1 MKRISIG
8 DIAEQLGVSTTL
20 VSFVL
25 NGKAKENRVSDE
37 MAKKVLKLADE
48 LNYKPNYFAKNLRK
62 GKTNT
67 IGLIVGDISNP
78 FFAKIARFVEDDVA
92 KAGYQLIVGSSDE
105 NAEKTRKII
114 RLFVQKNI
122 DGLIIAPGSD
132 SSESILW
139 LKKQNI
145 PFVLIDRYFKRI
157 KTNYVGVEN
166 SAGAKLAV
174 KYLVDKEYEKIAM
187 IAYENGTSNI
197 KERIEGFKI
206 ALREN
211 GLKLH
216 RNFIQFVSYEDPA
229 NHIKEVIQ
237 FLLNRRN
244 VPRAIIFATN
254 SLGLLGVQE
263 LIANGV
269 RIPQDISVV
278 SFDDDFAFRMSYPPI
293 TVVEQPL
300 QEIASEAVSILMENM
315 DKQDS
320 YEIRHVEKSV
330 HLISRTS

>member
-1 MKRISIG
+1 MKRVSIK
-8 DIAEQLGVSTTL
+8 DIAKQLGVSTTL

-25 NGKAKENRVSDE
+25 NGKAKENRVSEE
-37 MAKKVLKLADE
+37 MAAKVLKLAEE

-62 GKTNT
+62 GKTNV

-78 FFAKIARFVEDDVA
+78 FFAKIARFVEDEVA
-92 KAGYQLIVGSSDE
+92 KEGYQLIVGSSDE
-105 NAEKTRKII
+105 NAEKTNKII

-122 DGLIIAPGSD
+122 DGLIIAPGPN
-132 SSESILW
+132 SSESIVW

-166 SAGAKLAV
+166 STGVRLAV
-174 KYLVDKEYEKIAM
+174 KYFVEKEYDKIAL

-206 ALREN
+206 TLREN
-211 GLKLH
+211 GLKLY
-216 RNFIQFVSYEDPA
+216 RNFIQFVSYDDPA
-229 NHIKEVIQ
+229 SQMKDVIQ
-237 FLLNRRN
+237 FLLNNEN

-263 LIANGV
+263 LIANRV

-278 SFDDDFAFRMSYPPI
+278 SFDDDSAFRMSYPPI

-300 QEIASEAVSILMENM
+300 QEMASEAVSILMESM
-315 DKQDS
+315 EQQDN
-320 YEIRHVEKSV
+320 YVIQHVVKPV
-330 HLISRTS
+330 HLIARKS